1 MRSFT
6 PPPLPSLQKNNQ
18 TNFKKYPTKTNTIQT
33 KTNPN
38 LVSTIFLDHN
48 QTPNEIIKKNMLP
61 SRQNNQSKPK
71 TSRNNTRGT
80 NTNHT
85 QIQNRPQRNKKIKK
99 IKKDDKHE
107 RRNNT

>member
-1 MRSFT
+1 
-6 PPPLPSLQKNNQ
+6 
-18 TNFKKYPTKTNTIQT
+18 
-33 KTNPN
+33 
-38 LVSTIFLDHN
+38 
-48 QTPNEIIKKNMLP
+48 MLP

-71 TSRNNTRGT
+71 TSRNNTLGT

-85 QIQNRPQRNKKIKK
+85 QIQKRPQRNKKIKK

>member
-38 LVSTIFLDHN
+38 LVFMVFFDHD
-48 QTPNEIIKKNMLP
+48 QTPEEIIEKICYLAGKLTNP
-61 SRQNNQSKPK
+61 SLKQARIIHWGLLAE
-71 TSRNNTRGT
+71 T
-80 NTNHT
+80 
-85 QIQNRPQRNKKIKK
+85 
-99 IKKDDKHE
+99 
-107 RRNNT
+107 